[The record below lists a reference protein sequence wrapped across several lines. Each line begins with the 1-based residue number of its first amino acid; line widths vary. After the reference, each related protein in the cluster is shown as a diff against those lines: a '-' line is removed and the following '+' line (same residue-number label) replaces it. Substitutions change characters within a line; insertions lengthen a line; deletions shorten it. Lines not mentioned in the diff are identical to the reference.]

1 MLEFA
6 TYYHSFLMFIV
17 LLLTIHKFTVLNK
30 IEGYDVL
37 KRKDNVRTM
46 QLFLL
51 FFVFLYGFRPLA
63 SCFGD
68 TMNYVR
74 SYQRMHDFGIYNVF
88 GDLKADK
95 DVLFNTLMFS
105 CAQVMDVHIFFFI
118 IILLYIVP
126 MYLGC
131 QKLDRTH
138 VSTMM
143 LFCIGCFIFYAS
155 AVNGI
160 RNGMACSLIILAL
173 ACLCKGQMFGA
184 IVISLI
190 AVGCHKSTILPVA
203 CMFFVRYVKNPH
215 LMFLS
220 WIVAILMSLSFGDY
234 ISNLISMSG
243 VDPRIAQNFE
253 VNSKGVGDVDGW
265 IIETRFRWDFLLY
278 SFMPILLGWYA
289 IFKRKVYNN
298 TYLMLLGTYIYA
310 NAFWVLAIRAIFS
323 NRIANLS
330 WFLYPIVLAYPLLN
344 LPIFKKKHS
353 KKTAWILLAH
363 FGFTFVMFLL
373 GKS

>member
-1 MLEFA
+1 MIEFA
-6 TYYHSFLMFIV
+6 IYYHSFLMFIV
-17 LLLTIHKFTVLNK
+17 LLMTINK
-30 IEGYDVL
+30 YYVINKYHGYDVL
-37 KRKDNVRTM
+37 KRRENTQSM
-46 QLFLL
+46 LLFLC
-51 FFVFLYGFRPLA
+51 FFVLVYGFRPLA

-68 TMNYVR
+68 TLNYVG
-74 SYQRMHDFGIYNVF
+74 SYERMHEFSNYYFEDI
-88 GDLKADK
+88 KAGK
-95 DVLFNTLMFS
+95 DVIFNTLMFF
-105 CAQVMDVHIFFFI
+105 CAQIMDVHIFFFI
-118 IILLYIVP
+118 IMLLYIVP

-131 QKLDRTH
+131 KKLDSVH

-143 LFCIGCFIFYAS
+143 LFCIGGFIFYAS

-160 RNGMACSLIILAL
+160 RNGMACSLVILAL
-173 ACLCKGQMFGA
+173 AYLCRGQLLWPIILSFVA
-184 IVISLI
+184 I
-190 AVGCHKSTILPVA
+190 GCHKSTVLPVA
-203 CMFFVRYVKNPH
+203 CMFFVKYVKNPK
-215 LMFLS
+215 LMFLG
-220 WIVAILMSLSFGDY
+220 WFGAILISLAFGEF

-243 VDPRIAQNFE
+243 IDSRIAQNFE
-253 VNSKGVGDVDGW
+253 VNSKGVGEINGLM
-265 IIETRFRWDFLLY
+265 IETRFRWDFLLY

-289 IFKRKVYNN
+289 IFKRKVYDK

-344 LPIFKKKHS
+344 LPVFKNSHS

-373 GKS
+373 GK